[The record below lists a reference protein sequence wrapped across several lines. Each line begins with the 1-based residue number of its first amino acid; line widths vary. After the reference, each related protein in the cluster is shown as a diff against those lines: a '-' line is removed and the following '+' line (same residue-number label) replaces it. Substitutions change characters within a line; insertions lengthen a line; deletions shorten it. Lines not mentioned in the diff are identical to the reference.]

1 MQGECW
7 LVTLKNYSLEF
18 WNCRTST
25 FWVSTNQVRCNWSHY
40 NRWYPLAG
48 NLTSVDRLTFLSAN
62 KECRLLHPKSGC
74 SFKNL
79 SRLIARG
86 FFRLLPSFSF
96 PSLIQ
101 LWSGWISYPMEQK
114 RKKNTPKRSPATHAK
129 KSQSITYFNR
139 NCCVQLFKCWMVLST
154 GWITI
159 KWITQLVSPYLYIH
173 WIMISLVDSTIH
185 LLNNKG
191 LYLCDLK
198 TKTSKWKVIVSGI
211 NARQK
216 DTCLMVHPIVTS
228 IWQYLH

>member
-1 MQGECW
+1 MDAVSKISAGW
-7 LVTLKNYSLEF
+7 LHAVFFAFSP
-18 WNCRTST
+18 R
-25 FWVSTNQVRCNWSHY
+25 
-40 NRWYPLAG
+40 
-48 NLTSVDRLTFLSAN
+48 FLF
-62 KECRLLHPKSGC
+62 HPW
-74 SFKNL
+74 
-79 SRLIARG
+79 
-86 FFRLLPSFSF
+86 FSF
-96 PSLIQ
+96 GVAESLTP
-101 LWSGWISYPMEQK
+101 WN
-114 RKKNTPKRSPATHAK
+114 RKEKKHTKKIAGTHAK

-159 KWITQLVSPYLYIH
+159 KWITQKLLVSPYLYIH

>member
-25 FWVSTNQVRCNWSHY
+25 FWVSTNQVRCSWSHY

-114 RKKNTPKRSPATHAK
+114 RKKTH
-129 KSQSITYFNR
+129 
-139 NCCVQLFKCWMVLST
+139 
-154 GWITI
+154 
-159 KWITQLVSPYLYIH
+159 
-173 WIMISLVDSTIH
+173 
-185 LLNNKG
+185 
-191 LYLCDLK
+191 
-198 TKTSKWKVIVSGI
+198 
-211 NARQK
+211 QK
-216 DTCLMVHPIVTS
+216 DRRLHMLKNHNQSLIS
-228 IWQYLH
+228 IETAASSCSNVGWCYPLDESLSSG

>member
-1 MQGECW
+1 MSFATSKKWMQFQKSQQVDCTRFFSPSPLVFFSILDSALEW
-7 LVTLKNYSLEF
+7 LN
-18 WNCRTST
+18 
-25 FWVSTNQVRCNWSHY
+25 
-40 NRWYPLAG
+40 
-48 NLTSVDRLTFLSAN
+48 
-62 KECRLLHPKSGC
+62 
-74 SFKNL
+74 
-79 SRLIARG
+79 
-86 FFRLLPSFSF
+86 LLPH
-96 PSLIQ
+96 
-101 LWSGWISYPMEQK
+101 GTEK
-114 RKKNTPKRSPATHAK
+114 KKNTPKRSPATHAK

-159 KWITQLVSPYLYIH
+159 KWITQKLLVSPYLYIH

-211 NARQK
+211 NARQE